1 MFKIY
6 SKPNCPYCTKA
17 KNLLI
22 CVGESYKEY
31 LFDTHIKIG
40 RFKRLGFTTFPQIFK
55 DKTHIGNYDALD
67 ALLSTDD
74 F

>member
-6 SKPNCPYCTKA
+6 NKPNCPCCTKA
-17 KNLLI
+17 KNLLN

-31 LFDTHIKIG
+31 MFDSHIKIG

-55 DKTHIGNYDALD
+55 DKQYIGGYSDLD